1 MPTVR
6 IPNHRRLA
14 APARRRCQLTVIP
27 ARGVVLIDQAPP
39 LARFIDEAV
48 IGLGASP
55 KAISPKWFYDALGS
69 KLFDAIC
76 DLPEYYPTRTEMKLF
91 SDHAPDMAQRAGIDR
106 VLIELGSGNGEKV
119 RRLMSHLRPRAYV
132 GVDISKEILHSATTK
147 LKDEYPGLSVYAVC
161 SDFSSGFRAPDE
173 LPEASRLYFYPG
185 SSIGNFTPDEAV
197 KLLQPLARP
206 GDALLIGVDLIKD
219 RATLES
225 AYDDALGVTAAF
237 NLNLLA
243 RMNRELRAN
252 FDLSRFR
259 HIARFDEGLSRIEMH
274 LESTADQAVSLD
286 ERTFSFAA
294 GERLHTESSYK
305 YSVEGFAALA
315 ARAGWTLVECWTDE
329 RCRFAEMLFEA

>member
-1 MPTVR
+1 M
-6 IPNHRRLA
+6 
-14 APARRRCQLTVIP
+14 
-27 ARGVVLIDQAPP
+27 
-39 LARFIDEAV
+39 
-48 IGLGASP
+48 
-55 KAISPKWFYDALGS
+55 SPKWFYDALGS

-91 SDHAPDMAQRAGIDR
+91 ADHAREMACRAGMGR

-119 RRLMSHLRPRAYV
+119 RRLLSHLRPRAYV
-132 GVDISKEILHSATTK
+132 GVDISKEILHFATAK
-147 LKDEYPGLSVYAVC
+147 LKDEHPALSVYAVC

-197 KLLQPLARP
+197 ALLKPLARP
-206 GDALLIGVDLIKD
+206 GDSLLIGVDLIKD
-219 RATLES
+219 RATLER
-225 AYDDALGVTAAF
+225 AYDDELGVTAAF

-243 RMNRELRAN
+243 RMNRELHAD

-259 HIARFDEGLSRIEMH
+259 HIARFDERLSRIEMH
-274 LESTADQAVSLD
+274 LESTVEQSVCID
-286 ERTFSFAA
+286 ERTFWFAA

-315 ARAGWTLVECWTDE
+315 ARAGWTLTECWTDAD
-329 RCRFAEMLFEA
+329 RRFAELLFEA

>member
-1 MPTVR
+1 MAG
-6 IPNHRRLA
+6 LA
-14 APARRRCQLTVIP
+14 AR
-27 ARGVVLIDQAPP
+27 
-39 LARFIDEAV
+39 
-48 IGLGASP
+48 P

-76 DLPEYYPTRTEMKLF
+76 DLPEYYPTRTEMRLF
-91 SDHAPDMAQRAGIDR
+91 ADHAPDMARRAGTER

-132 GVDISKEILHSATTK
+132 GVDISKEILHAAAAK
-147 LKDEYPGLSVYAVC
+147 LKDEYPELPVYAVC
-161 SDFSSGFRAPDE
+161 SDFSSGFCAPDE
-173 LPEASRLYFYPG
+173 LPEAARLYFYPG

-197 KLLQPLARP
+197 ALLKPLARP
-206 GDALLIGVDLIKD
+206 GDALLIGVDLAKD

-243 RMNRELRAN
+243 RMNRELCAD

-259 HIARFDEGLSRIEMH
+259 HVARFDEALSRIEMH
-274 LESTADQAVSLD
+274 LESTDDQSVRID
-286 ERTFSFAA
+286 ERTFTFAA

-305 YSVEGFAALA
+305 YSTDGFATLA
-315 ARAGWTLVECWTDE
+315 ARAGWTLAECWTDE
-329 RCRFAEMLFEA
+329 RRRFAELLFEA

>member
-1 MPTVR
+1 M
-6 IPNHRRLA
+6 
-14 APARRRCQLTVIP
+14 
-27 ARGVVLIDQAPP
+27 
-39 LARFIDEAV
+39 